1 MRPLCAA
8 LALAAASCN
17 AAAQA
22 GEPHSPAS
30 SAGPMSGW
38 MLPLSSR
45 LQLHGEPMSMGG
57 IAGDTIEVGV
67 SYGST
72 LRSDRVSFLMDWF
85 VQGGVRLTGG
95 LTFNRMRVDLRPT
108 GRTGAIMLGDSA
120 SAAGHGDRVDI
131 AARWPY
137 AVPYLGVGYG
147 LPLGTGSGLL
157 FDVGAS
163 FGKVSLSEPR
173 NGPLLGSGS
182 QTELDMQLAQLHE
195 SLGPYRFVPRVSL
208 GVKLRF

>member
-1 MRPLCAA
+1 MRPLCVA
-8 LALAAASCN
+8 LALAAASCA

-22 GEPHSPAS
+22 GEPHRPAGM
-30 SAGPMSGW
+30 AGPMSGW
-38 MLPLSSR
+38 MPPLSWR

-57 IAGDTIEVGV
+57 IARDSIEAGV

-72 LRSDRVSFLMDWF
+72 LRSDRVTFVMDWF
-85 VQGGVRLTGG
+85 VHGGMRLTGG
-95 LTFNRMRVDLRPT
+95 LTFNRMRVDLRPA
-108 GRTGAIMLGDSA
+108 GGTGAIVLGDTA
-120 SAAGHGDRVDI
+120 SATGMGDRVDI
-131 AARWPY
+131 ASRWP
-137 AVPYLGVGYG
+137 AAMPYVGVAYG

-173 NGPLLGSGS
+173 SGPLLGSGS
-182 QTELDMQLAQLHE
+182 QTELEMQFAQLHD

-208 GVKLRF
+208 GVQLRF